1 MTRLPHAH
9 LYQGISDQL
18 QKGLDFLIHS
28 NFASLPDGRYEI
40 DGDDVFANIAHGTTA
55 QNTPNA
61 EAHDAYL
68 DIQFLIEGREL
79 MRGRATRNL
88 NGS

>member
-1 MTRLPHAH
+1 MIYDTLAHAH

-40 DGDDVFANIAHGTTA
+40 DGDDVFANIAHGKTA
-55 QNTPNA
+55 QIRQMQKRMTYISTSN
-61 EAHDAYL
+61 
-68 DIQFLIEGREL
+68 F
-79 MRGRATRNL
+79 
-88 NGS
+88 